1 MKTRPR
7 TTTLTTVIQWLHR
20 QGISLYTGA
29 ADLETGQRDFGC
41 MDIMDAEE
49 VITIYERNKLKAWKE
64 PVHPPHGN
72 KK

>member
-1 MKTRPR
+1 MSRRPR
-7 TTTLTTVIQWLHR
+7 TSNIAIVVKWLQA

-41 MDIMDAEE
+41 MDVLTVDE
-49 VITIYERNKLKAWKE
+49 VIKIYDRNRLKAWKE